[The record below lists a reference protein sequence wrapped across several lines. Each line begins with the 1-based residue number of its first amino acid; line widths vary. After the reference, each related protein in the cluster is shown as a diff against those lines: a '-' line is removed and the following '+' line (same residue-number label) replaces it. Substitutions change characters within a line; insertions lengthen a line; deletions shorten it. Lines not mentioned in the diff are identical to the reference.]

1 LIEALMHLAR
11 NESTNPFWEHRGTH
25 NMAQDNQSD
34 VLIQVERLSKAYE
47 NKSKV
52 WALNEISFEVHQ
64 GEFLSIMGPSGSGK
78 STLMYIL
85 SF

>member
-1 LIEALMHLAR
+1 MHLAR

-78 STLMYIL
+78 PPC
-85 SF
+85 